1 MRTFFKEFFDYS
13 EVWALL
19 IPLFFL
25 ARRKTPLPSH
35 LKPIKVYVII
45 ALLINIGI
53 ILIWKRN
60 KLGLDLPDTLHSNN
74 FLYNFFSIVR
84 LYLFSWFFILLGQR
98 FMHRV
103 KIFIPIAFTI
113 FFLINFIFYE
123 DFFNYW
129 MLSSRLLA
137 TESALLLFFC
147 LQYFFFLLLEDRPA
161 SLRKYPGFWVV
172 AGLSIYMAVSFF
184 VFLFFNYMIKNNI
197 QFAISIWDVHNVAFI
212 IFCIFIARAFS
223 TKYE

>member
-25 ARRKTPLPSH
+25 ARRKTPLPFH
-35 LKPIKVYVII
+35 LKPIKIYVIL

-60 KLGLDLPDTLHSNN
+60 KLGIHLPETLHSNN

-84 LYLFSWFFILLGQR
+84 LYLFSWFFISLGQR

-103 KIFIPIAFTI
+103 KILIPIVFTI
-113 FFLINFIFYE
+113 FYLINFIFYE